1 MQSGVFALLAGAG
14 IPIRVSERSY
24 RPQISLPG
32 WTVKL
37 LKPQNIIEMLHHGSR
52 DVGFAGADWV
62 EEFDHDLVELLD
74 TGLDPVKLV
83 VAAPM
88 TLLDQDNL
96 PQRNITLATEYPRL
110 SARWA
115 KRKGVDATIV
125 RTYGATEVFPPE
137 DADAI
142 MDNTSTGSTLRANG
156 LSIVDTV
163 LESSTRLYA
172 SRRALENTDVRDRIE
187 DFVLMLRSVLEARS
201 RVMIEMNIEK
211 SQLDALVDVLPSMR
225 KPTIASLLGET
236 GYAVKVAVP
245 RERLAQ
251 LVPQIRACGGT
262 DIVVVSPSQILP

>member
-1 MQSGVFALLAGAG
+1 MQSAVFALLSGAG
-14 IPIRVSERSY
+14 IPVRVSERSY
-24 RPQISLPG
+24 RPQIALPD
-32 WTVKL
+32 WSVKL

-62 EEFDHDLVELLD
+62 AEFDHDLVELLD

-83 VAAPM
+83 VAAP
-88 TLLDQDNL
+88 TSFLVEGRL
-96 PQRNITLATEYPRL
+96 PNRKITLASEYPLL

-115 KRKGVDATIV
+115 TQNGVDATIV

-142 MDNTSTGSTLRANG
+142 MDNTSTGSTLSANG
-156 LSIVDTV
+156 LAIVDTV

-172 SRRALENTDVRDRIE
+172 SRRALDDTRIRDRI
-187 DFVLMLRSVLEARS
+187 DDLVLMLRSVLEARS
-201 RVMIEMNIEK
+201 RVMIEVNIEK
-211 SQLDALVDVLPSMR
+211 EQLSALVGILPSMR
-225 KPTIASLLGET
+225 KPTIASLLGES

-245 RERLAQ
+245 RDRLAE
-251 LVPQIRACGGT
+251 LIPQIRACGGT